1 MVGLKVQKKNM
12 AERNVADCRL
22 PAGHGQITAPEIQF
36 VLHGA
41 SGAKQVKTTLDWELR
56 DLEPLTL

>member
-12 AERNVADCRL
+12 AERNMAYCRL

-41 SGAKQVKTTLDWELR
+41 SGAKTSEDNIG
-56 DLEPLTL
+56 LETERS

>member
-1 MVGLKVQKKNM
+1 M
-12 AERNVADCRL
+12 AERNMAYCRL

-41 SGAKQVKTTLDWELR
+41 SGAKTSEDNIG
-56 DLEPLTL
+56 LETERS

>member
-1 MVGLKVQKKNM
+1 M
-12 AERNVADCRL
+12 AERNMADCRL